1 MIESGNLQSLA
12 NQINWCKT
20 TKEYFISLN
29 NELNSVSTN
38 YEITL
43 RELAERGYMA
53 DLLPQLHQMEKEFE
67 KSSRDLIG
75 HVEQE
80 HLSYI
85 EKQSDGI
92 LGALEM
98 LTGQRE

>member
-1 MIESGNLQSLA
+1 MVENESLQSLA
-12 NQINWCKT
+12 NQISWCKT

-29 NELNSVSTN
+29 NELHSVSVN
-38 YEITL
+38 YETTL
-43 RELAERGYMA
+43 RELADRGYMA

-67 KSSRDLIG
+67 KSSRELVAHI
-75 HVEQE
+75 EQE
-80 HLSYI
+80 HLTYI

>member
-1 MIESGNLQSLA
+1 MVENGSLQSLA

-29 NELNSVSTN
+29 NELHSVATN
-38 YEITL
+38 YETTL
-43 RELAERGYMA
+43 RELADRGYMA
-53 DLLPQLHQMEKEFE
+53 DLLPQLQQMEKEFE
-67 KSSRDLIG
+67 KSSRELVG
-75 HVEQE
+75 HIEQE
-80 HLSYI
+80 HLTYI

>member
-1 MIESGNLQSLA
+1 MENQNLQSLA

-29 NELNSVSTN
+29 NELHSVSTN
-38 YEITL
+38 YQTTL
-43 RELAERGYMA
+43 DELAKRGYMA
-53 DLLPQLHQMEKEFE
+53 DLLPQLEQMEREFQ
-67 KSSRDLIG
+67 KSSENLIG
-75 HVEQE
+75 HIEQE

-98 LTGQRE
+98 ITGHRE